1 MDRQERA
8 ELLRRLQNDAERI
21 AGHFGLE
28 YRDIAAEHPRVK
40 SRYGVCY
47 QDGLIKIRLNHAKT
61 GQPLKYS
68 SLIDTLCHELA
79 HLRHFDHGPEFKE
92 FFFKLL
98 GWARRQGI
106 YQPGPARGGRRS
118 PGRPALARAPLPVEG
133 GPPRRNG
140 VAVFPSGEPELCLGL
155 PWLSAGSPP
164 APEPSPAS
172 NQKKPPAPRPRR
184 SRQLSLF

>member
-8 ELLRRLQNDAERI
+8 ELLRRLQGDAERI
-21 AGHFGLE
+21 ARHFGLE

-79 HLRHFDHGPEFKE
+79 HLKHFDHGPEFKE

-106 YQPGPARGGRRS
+106 YQPGPARGGRK
-118 PGRPALARAPLPVEG
+118 PQRPAPAAPLPISA
-133 GPPRRNG
+133 GPPQRNG
-140 VAVFPSGEPELCLGL
+140 VAVFPSGEPDLCLSL
-155 PWLSAGSPP
+155 PWLSTGSPQAPKPKP
-164 APEPSPAS
+164 APPKA
-172 NQKKPPAPRPRR
+172 PAPKPRR
-184 SRQLSLF
+184 PQQLTLF